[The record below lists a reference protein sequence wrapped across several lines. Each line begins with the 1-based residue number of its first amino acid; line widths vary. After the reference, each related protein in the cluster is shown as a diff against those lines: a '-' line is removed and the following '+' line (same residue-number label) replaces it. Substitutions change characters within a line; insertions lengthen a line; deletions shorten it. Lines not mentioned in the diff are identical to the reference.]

1 MAKEEKTAVTIK
13 DIAEEV
19 GVSRGTVDRAL
30 NHRGRVSDETAD
42 RIREAAQRMGYQKSI
57 AGAGLAARKKKFQ
70 LGFLYFDTALTPFHR
85 LVCRAGKQKA
95 QELAQYGVKVHFV
108 PIHGFT
114 KADIREFAAF
124 VKGHP
129 EIAGWVTVGGMTEV
143 LCRIWEEADM
153 PPVPVV
159 TYNMDCEDPAHRICF
174 VGCDYRKA
182 GRLACGLAALM
193 SEEQGKVL
201 AITEDSGDIPSAAQ
215 RLEGFC
221 QEMQGYPAME
231 LAGNLH
237 AASAELTEEVTGA
250 LHEQLVA
257 TIRQDPQ
264 INVIYLMNPAD
275 YQICNIIREADPERR
290 FIVITNDIV
299 TKEQKQMIRDGRI
312 AAVVDQE
319 PAKQGSLPLQILFEL
334 LAMDREPESDW
345 IPTRLSVIIRQ
356 NMDEES

>member
-1 MAKEEKTAVTIK
+1 MAKEEKTVVTIK

-30 NHRGRVSDETAD
+30 NHRGRVSRETAK
-42 RIREAAQRMGYQKSI
+42 RIRETAERMGYQKSI

-70 LGFLYFDTALTPFHR
+70 LGFLYFDAALAPFHQ
-85 LVCRAGKQKA
+85 LVCRAAKEKA
-95 QELAQYGVKVHFV
+95 RELAQYGVKVHFV

-114 KADIREFAAF
+114 KADRQDFADF
-124 VKGHP
+124 VKEHR
-129 EIAGWVTVGGMTEV
+129 EIAGWVAVGSMTEE
-143 LCRIWEEADM
+143 LYRIWEQAGM

-159 TYNMDCEDPAHRICF
+159 TYNMDCEEPSNRICF

-193 SEEQGKVL
+193 SQEKGKVL
-201 AITEDSGDIPSAAQ
+201 AITEDPGNIPSAVQ

-221 QEMQGYPAME
+221 QEMEAYPAME

-237 AASAELTEEVTGA
+237 AAAGEMTEDVVKA
-250 LHEQLVA
+250 LHGQIVRE
-257 TIRQDPQ
+257 IRQDPE
-264 INVIYLMNPAD
+264 INVIYLMNPGD
-275 YQICNIIREADPERR
+275 YRVCDIIQKAEPDRR
-290 FIVITNDIV
+290 FIVITNDLV
-299 TKEQKQMIRDGRI
+299 TEEQKKMIRDGRI

-319 PAKQGSLPLQILFEL
+319 PRKQGSRPLQILFQL
-334 LAMDREPESDW
+334 LAMDRAPESDW

-356 NMDEES
+356 NMDE